1 MFRIA
6 KFEVA
11 TAVLVK
17 TLVFWDPT
25 PIQLVNG
32 LRRAKGLCTF
42 IFILTVKKK
51 TPESSE
57 LLCLSTQRNVPQDLN
72 LTFLALDGWHI
83 FYYYNFS
90 FL

>member
-6 KFEVA
+6 KSEVA

-32 LRRAKGLCTF
+32 SDVPKVRCAF
-42 IFILTVKKK
+42 VFILTVKKK
-51 TPESSE
+51 APEGLE
-57 LLCLSTQRNVPQDLN
+57 LLCLSTQRNVPEDLN
-72 LTFLALDGWHI
+72 LTFLALDG
-83 FYYYNFS
+83 
-90 FL
+90 